1 MNRKLATIAGLMGSL
16 LVLDIITKQW
26 ALRTLGDGYTSH
38 LLGGLVPVTL
48 TYNRGVAFGL
58 SVGGSRWIIIV
69 GTALVM
75 CALVVLLRQA
85 RPSDQLRVASIA
97 AVMSGA
103 MGNLFDRL
111 RWERGVVDFIG
122 PFNLGFAHFPI
133 FNVADMAI
141 TVGAAALAISLWL
154 EERNVEPAPA
164 QPESP
169 PAEPS
174 TDLV

>member
-1 MNRKLATIAGLMGSL
+1 MNRKLATIAGLLGGL

-26 ALRTLGDGYTSH
+26 ALRALGDGYTSYM
-38 LLGGLVPVTL
+38 LGGFIPLTL

-58 SVGGSRWIIIV
+58 SVGGSRWIIVI

-85 RPSDQLRVASIA
+85 RPSDQLRVSSIA
-97 AVMSGA
+97 AVMAGA
-103 MGNLFDRL
+103 TGNLFDRL

-141 TVGAAALAISLWL
+141 TVGAAALAVSLWL
-154 EERNVEPAPA
+154 EERRLEP
-164 QPESP
+164 QTDTS

>member
-1 MNRKLATIAGLMGSL
+1 MNRKLATIALLMGGL
-16 LVLDIITKQW
+16 LVLDIISKRW
-26 ALRTLGDGYTSH
+26 ALSALGDGYTSY
-38 LLGGLVPVTL
+38 LLGGLIPVTL

-69 GTALVM
+69 GTVLVM

-85 RPSDQLRVASIA
+85 RAADRLRVASIA
-97 AVMSGA
+97 AVMAGA
-103 MGNLFDRL
+103 LGNLYDRL

-141 TVGAAALAISLWL
+141 TIGAAALAMSLWM
-154 EERNVEPAPA
+154 EERKLEPAKA
-164 QPESP
+164 ETP

>member
-1 MNRKLATIAGLMGSL
+1 MNRKLATIAGLMGGL
-16 LVLDIITKQW
+16 LFLDIITKQW
-26 ALRTLGDGYTSH
+26 ALRTLGDGYTSY

-85 RPSDQLRVASIA
+85 RASDQLRVASIA

-103 MGNLFDRL
+103 LGNLFDRM

-154 EERNVEPAPA
+154 EERNVEPAQA
-164 QPESP
+164 ETP